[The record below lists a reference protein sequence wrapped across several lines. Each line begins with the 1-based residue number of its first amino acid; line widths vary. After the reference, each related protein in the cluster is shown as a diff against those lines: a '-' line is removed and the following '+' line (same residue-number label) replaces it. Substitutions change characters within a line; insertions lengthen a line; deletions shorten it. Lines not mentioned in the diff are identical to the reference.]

1 MEISRNIIKR
11 LFLFEYEYWKVK
23 SLDEVRRRVSKEF
36 QFLPV
41 ENLVKILEE
50 MVGSI
55 ESLVKYSPEKALAIR
70 SARVYPPTIYFLIVE
85 ENEIGG
91 KIFLIETAHSPYS
104 YEKILT
110 GMRAFSAYV
119 GIKCQLIKQL

>member
-41 ENLVKILEE
+41 ESLVKVLEE
-50 MVGSI
+50 IVGGI
-55 ESLVKYSPEKALAIR
+55 ESLVKYSSEKALAIR
-70 SARVYPPTIYFLIVE
+70 SARVKPPMVYFLIVE
-85 ENEIGG
+85 EHELGG
-91 KIFLIETAHSPYS
+91 KVFLIETIYSQYS
-104 YEKILT
+104 YDKILA

-119 GIKCQLIKQL
+119 GIKCKLIKQL